1 MIGLNGIQIDEKVG
15 DLDVIYNGSVFSYDE
30 NHPVVISID
39 RLLTIN
45 IEFKQD
51 SSKEIAAINFNGT
64 GHQLNII
71 CYNFSNLLGEGTQS
85 PIKIG
90 ELNSRELWI
99 TFLVTSYNS
108 SSHLL
113 HYALYYGKTIQSK
126 K

>member
-15 DLDVIYNGSVFSYDE
+15 DLDVIYNGSIFSYDE
-30 NHPVVISID
+30 NHPAVISINKV
-39 RLLTIN
+39 LTIV

-51 SSKEIAAINFNGT
+51 PEKEVAAINFNGS
-64 GHQLNII
+64 GLQMKII
-71 CYNFSNLLGEGTQS
+71 CYNFSNLLGEGTPK

-99 TFLVTSYNS
+99 SFLITSYS
-108 SSHLL
+108 PYSHLL
-113 HYALYYGKTIQSK
+113 HYSLYYGKTIEQK

>member
-1 MIGLNGIQIDEKVG
+1 MIGFNGIQIDEKVG

-30 NHPVVISID
+30 HHPVIISID
-39 RLLTIN
+39 RLLIIN

-51 SSKEIAAINFNGT
+51 FSKANAAIDFDGV

-71 CYNFSNLLGEGTQS
+71 CYNFSNPLGEGTQS

-108 SSHLL
+108 SSHLF